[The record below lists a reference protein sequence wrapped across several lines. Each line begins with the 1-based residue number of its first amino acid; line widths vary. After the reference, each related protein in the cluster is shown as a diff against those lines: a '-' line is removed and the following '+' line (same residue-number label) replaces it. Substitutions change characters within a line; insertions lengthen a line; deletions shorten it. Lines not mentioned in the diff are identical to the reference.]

1 MAANRTILAVKGLE
15 ANTSNR
21 FRYAVLQMADRLAMN
36 ADYLAAVMA
45 FETGGTFDPAI
56 ENYAGSGAV
65 GLIQFTKMRAEL
77 AGTTREAL
85 KRMSAVQQLEYVE
98 RALATLKGR
107 VHTLSDHYMAV
118 FAPGKGIGVPGNT
131 ALYSAPSKSYELN
144 AALDAN
150 GDGTITVA
158 EATGPVASI
167 VAAAEQRPRILVTEP
182 AAPPP
187 EQPQPRPLPP
197 LASHTGSIAGVA
209 LAIAFILGI
218 RRFKRDA
225 RR

>member
-1 MAANRTILAVKGLE
+1 ME
-15 ANTSNR
+15 ANTSNA
-21 FRYAVLQMADRLAMN
+21 FRYGVLQMADRLVMN

-85 KRMSAVQQLEYVE
+85 KRMTAVQQLEYVE
-98 RALATLKGR
+98 RALAPLKGR

-118 FAPGKGIGVPGNT
+118 FAPGKGIGVPGDT
-131 ALYSAPSKSYELN
+131 ALYSAPSRAYELN

-150 GDGTITVA
+150 GDGVITVA

-167 VAAAEQRPRILVTEP
+167 VAAADLRPRLVVTEP
-182 AAPPP
+182 AAEPAPGA
-187 EQPQPRPLPP
+187 ERPLPP
-197 LASHTGSIAGVA
+197 PPQHAGATAGVVLA
-209 LAIAFILGI
+209 LAFILGI
-218 RRFKRDA
+218 RRWKQRSGQ
-225 RR
+225 